1 MTPLAQAIVKETLL
15 PPRKRTFQDKCGLLD
30 AMSDIHCFEVS
41 EVIGLARELVRAP
54 GMTTEENTARFAA
67 MAERTSFLPA
77 PRTWIEWSERGMRV
91 GYLLVERDGWAEVR
105 VAVAKG
111 SVWGADEDRFSMA
124 LFADA
129 DGHIALSV
137 PQSMSD
143 ERAAGKMEVA
153 IDLHS
158 LLALIN
164 SPRVVGRREVP
175 PHRGLVR
182 AVAATPQGHGG
193 FVLHPWTTINLEV
206 NAQPN
211 GGEAE
216 TKEGRLTGHKALHFC
231 RAHLRLRRGRVEIV
245 RSHWRGDAAIGMKRS
260 RYAVVPPR
268 AAA

>member
-15 PPRKRTFQDKCGLLD
+15 PQRKRTFQDKCGLLD

-41 EVIGLARELVRAP
+41 AVVGLARELVRAP
-54 GMTTEENTARFAA
+54 GQSAAESTSRFAA
-67 MAERTSFLPA
+67 MAEKTSFLPA
-77 PRTWIEWSERGMRV
+77 PRTWIEWSERGARV
-91 GYLLVERDGWAEVR
+91 GYLLVESGGWADVR
-105 VAVAKG
+105 LAVARG
-111 SVWGADEDRFSMA
+111 SIWGADEEQFSMA

-129 DGHIALSV
+129 EGDISVRV

-143 ERAAGKMEVA
+143 EVATGKMEVA

-164 SPRVVGRREVP
+164 SPRVVGRREAL

-182 AVAATPQGHGG
+182 AVAAAPQERGG

-206 NAQPN
+206 NAPPSDD
-211 GGEAE
+211 EARV
-216 TKEGRLTGHKALHFC
+216 TANQLTGQKALHFC

-245 RSHWRGDAAIGMKRS
+245 RSHWRGDPALGVARA
-260 RYAVVPPR
+260 RYAVIAPSK
-268 AAA
+268 AA